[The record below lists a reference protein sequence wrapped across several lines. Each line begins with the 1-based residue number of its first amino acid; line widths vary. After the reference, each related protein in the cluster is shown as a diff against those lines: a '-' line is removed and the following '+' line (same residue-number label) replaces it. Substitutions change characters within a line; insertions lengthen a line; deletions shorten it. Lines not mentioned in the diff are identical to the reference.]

1 MPRTYVISDVISE
14 EIVGTFYRRELQKMN
29 QKEFRV
35 EKIIKRKDDKVY
47 LTWKGYN
54 SSFNSWIDK
63 KDIIWMNKCFRKS
76 KSFGG
81 RVKVE
86 LDLSI
91 YATKD
96 YLKNATGVDTSDF
109 AKKTDLTNLRFDV
122 GKLDIDKLKNVP
134 SCLNSLES
142 KANKLDVEE
151 LVPAPADLSKL
162 SEVVKMMSLK
172 RLNMMNCLKNLML
185 FRLLILVIW

>member
-1 MPRTYVISDVISE
+1 
-14 EIVGTFYRRELQKMN
+14 
-29 QKEFRV
+29 
-35 EKIIKRKDDKVY
+35 
-47 LTWKGYN
+47 
-54 SSFNSWIDK
+54 
-63 KDIIWMNKCFRKS
+63 MNKCFRKS

-96 YLKNATGVDTSDF
+96 YLKNARGVDTSDF
-109 AKKTDLTNLRFDV
+109 AKKTDLTNLKFDV

-151 LVPAPADLSKL
+151 LVPAPGDLSKL